1 MNQTKTPQGQEK
13 DSGTETHT
21 VSIHILKMVM
31 SFLEM
36 FMCKTLVKRIMSL
49 VLIAVGLS
57 NPRITELTG
66 LCDRSI
72 RSLKKA
78 IADGDTESFFTVG
91 GGGRKGK
98 LADVEKEIVEEIE
111 SNNYHSR
118 QEIADMILEKFSLK
132 VSLSAVGRLIKKMA
146 LNV

>member
-1 MNQTKTPQGQEK
+1 MNQTETPQGQERNP
-13 DSGTETHT
+13 ETGPHI
-21 VSIHILKMVM
+21 VSIQILKLVM

-36 FMCKTLVKRIMSL
+36 FMCETLAKRIMSL

-57 NPRITELTG
+57 NPCITELTG

-72 RSLKKA
+72 RSLKKE
-78 IADGDTESFFTVG
+78 IADGETESLFTVG

-111 SNNYHSR
+111 NNNYHSR

-132 VSLSAVGRLIKKMA
+132 VSLSAIGKLLKKTA